1 MLLGIVYSFK
11 RVFDP
16 IIIEEERRNNETSGE
31 LLVQAEQFISN
42 QENRNTRL
50 IDQGIEQVQQSIKEA
65 MKARFV
71 SDVLFSN
78 GSLNR
83 PDSSQLNSLEHN
95 LFRAAAFG
103 DDRQTNIYNT
113 FVRPNLLQNH
123 HYTTEI
129 PAN

>member
-16 IIIEEERRNNETSGE
+16 IIIEEKRRQNEISGE
-31 LLVQAEQFISN
+31 ILLKADQLISN
-42 QENRNTRL
+42 QENRNTGL
-50 IDQGIEQVQQSIKEA
+50 ADQGKEQVYLSIKEA
-65 MKARFV
+65 LKARFV

-83 PDSSQLNSLEHN
+83 PDSSQLNSLERD

-103 DDRQTNIYNT
+103 DERGANLYNT
-113 FVRPNLLQNH
+113 FVPPNLLQNP

-129 PAN
+129 PSN